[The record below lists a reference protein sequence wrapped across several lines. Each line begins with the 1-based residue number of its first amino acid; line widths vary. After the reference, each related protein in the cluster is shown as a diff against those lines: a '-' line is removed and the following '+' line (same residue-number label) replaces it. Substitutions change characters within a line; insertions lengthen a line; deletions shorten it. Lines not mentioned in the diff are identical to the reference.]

1 MTEAERYAAKGQYVS
16 KPDKNK
22 GAQKQEIWT
31 ECLEE
36 LASRTNLDR
45 TLRDILQK
53 IAEQSNVPRKKPK
66 FINFLK
72 SSMRFNVQR
81 AEQVWKVIE
90 EGLEE
95 FKKRAAPPPRP
106 NATNAKSVDET
117 KTIGNESS
125 ASADAAADKSN
136 GAKPLPANDS
146 SQVVD
151 PITTK
156 QLADVFSYALQQPD
170 SDKATRKILKKLQ
183 KCTDVP
189 LNVQNPKCKKFTAYV
204 RTKFDLDAETADQ
217 VWTIV
222 SGAASVIKE
231 ESIVN
236 GANGVTTTNGNAKKR
251 KTTADGEDDATPTP
265 SKKSKSENGDAMEG
279 TNGHD
284 DATVF
289 DWEKNILRIF
299 TKNSAENALELA
311 TLQTKVIKRYAKHIG
326 AECDDGATAQY
337 VKKVKKQL
345 KKIDGLIIENGVVKL
360 MAWITQS
367 VTRNSPHWYRCA

>member
-36 LASRTNLDR
+36 MASRTNLDR

-125 ASADAAADKSN
+125 ASADAAAEKSN
-136 GAKPLPANDS
+136 GAESLPANDS
-146 SQVVD
+146 AQVVD
-151 PITTK
+151 PIATK
-156 QLADVFSYALQQPD
+156 QIADVFSYALQQPD
-170 SDKATRKILKKLQ
+170 SDKAMRKILKKLQ

-204 RTKFDLDAETADQ
+204 RTKFDLDADIADQ

-231 ESIVN
+231 ESKV
-236 GANGVTTTNGNAKKR
+236 NGVTTTNGSAKKR
-251 KTTADGEDDATPTP
+251 KPAADADDVATP
-265 SKKSKSENGDAMEG
+265 SKKSKSENGDAMEV

-289 DWEKNILRIF
+289 DWEQNILRIF
-299 TKNSAENALELA
+299 TKNSADNALELA

-326 AECDDGATAQY
+326 AEGDDGATAQY

-360 MAWITQS
+360 MA
-367 VTRNSPHWYRCA
+367 